1 MDTKIIH
8 ITAAQGPLECQLAV
22 SKVLSL
28 LLDSLRNLGGKCEV
42 IDRKIGDANGTL
54 HSATIEIKGKAA
66 IVESE
71 NWIGTIQWIQK
82 SPFRPMHG
90 RKNWF
95 IGVYEIPEINEL
107 KFKESDIDFQAVR
120 SSGAGGQYVNK
131 VSSAIRATHRAT
143 GISVFSQESRSQQ
156 QNKKIAI
163 ERLKVKI
170 ALENTEIQLKMIA
183 QKWMQHKNLERG
195 NAVKVFQ
202 N

>member
-1 MDTKIIH
+1 
-8 ITAAQGPLECQLAV
+8 
-22 SKVLSL
+22 
-28 LLDSLRNLGGKCEV
+28 
-42 IDRKIGDANGTL
+42 
-54 HSATIEIKGKAA
+54 
-66 IVESE
+66 
-71 NWIGTIQWIQK
+71 
-82 SPFRPMHG
+82 MHG

-95 IGVYEIPEINEL
+95 IGVYEIPEICEL
-107 KFKESDIDFQAVR
+107 KFNESDIDFQAVR
-120 SSGAGGQYVNK
+120 SSGAGGQHVNK

-163 ERLKVKI
+163 ERLKEKI

-183 QKWMQHKNLERG
+183 QKWMQHKSLERG

>member
-28 LLDSLRNLGGKCEV
+28 LFDSLRNLGGKCEV
-42 IDRKIGDANGTL
+42 LDRKIGDANGTL

-66 IVESE
+66 IDESK
-71 NWIGTIQWIQK
+71 NWIGTIQWIQ
-82 SPFRPMHG
+82 
-90 RKNWF
+90 
-95 IGVYEIPEINEL
+95 
-107 KFKESDIDFQAVR
+107 
-120 SSGAGGQYVNK
+120 
-131 VSSAIRATHRAT
+131 
-143 GISVFSQESRSQQ
+143 
-156 QNKKIAI
+156 
-163 ERLKVKI
+163 KI